1 MQLRQFL
8 SLTTLAVSALLSYSA
23 VAHQPTVNY
32 PLVTSIGI
40 DVSHFQQNVDWEEVK
55 KAEIT
60 FVYSKATQGIND
72 VDPKYKRNRTE
83 THANGLHH
91 GPYHFYVPSHDPIQQ
106 ADFFIKTVQ
115 FMEKDMMPP
124 VLDLEMIPKIE
135 VKQYQ
140 RDVLAWLKKVEADL
154 GVKPIIYTYHPFG
167 NQYLNNPEFANYHLW
182 IAEYGVSAPKIPTA
196 WKNKGWLMWQRSE
209 RGKIEGVIG
218 NVDHD
223 LLKGKPEE
231 IY

>member
-1 MQLRQFL
+1 MQFRQLLR
-8 SLTTLAVSALLSYSA
+8 LTTLVTLSLFSYSA
-23 VAHQPTVNY
+23 TSQQPPVQY

-40 DVSHFQQNVDWEEVK
+40 DVSHFQQNVDWEEVR
-55 KAEIT
+55 KAGIT
-60 FVYSKATQGIND
+60 FVYSKATQGTSN
-72 VDPKYKRNRTE
+72 VDPKYKRNREE
-83 THANGLHH
+83 THANGFHH

-106 ADFFIKTVQ
+106 AEFFVKTVQ

-124 VLDLEMIPKIE
+124 VLDLEMIPQIP

-140 RDVLAWLKKVEADL
+140 KDVLAWLKKVEADL
-154 GVKPIIYTYHPFG
+154 GVKPIVYTYYPFG
-167 NQYLNNPEFANYHLW
+167 NQYLNNPEFADYHLW

-196 WKNKGWLMWQRSE
+196 WKDKGWLMWQRSE
-209 RGKIEGVIG
+209 RGKIEGAVG

-223 LLKGKPEE
+223 LLKGTPDE